1 MPEANSRRRLTQ
13 TEAAFLYAETPQT
26 PMHVGGCGLYA
37 GNLSTTTLCDLIASR
52 LDRLPQYRRKAVFA
66 PLNLAHP
73 TWEDDPDFDLSHHI
87 DEVELPAPADDRV
100 ISQVCGHLFSTPLD
114 RDRPLWKLTL
124 IHGRPD
130 GDSMVL
136 ARVHQA
142 MLEGVSGIDLMLT
155 LHDFTSR
162 PTPGAPGADAW
173 QPEATPDALSLLQ
186 EAVQDRIAGLE
197 SGADDYLT
205 KPFEPRELLLRIAT
219 ILRRARPP
227 LPDHVRF
234 GEVRYHPAQDE
245 LRRGGVAVRLT
256 TGEAALLR
264 VLAANPGVT
273 LSRDALCAKIG
284 AGVSPRAID
293 VQVARLRRKIESDP
307 RAPRYL
313 RTVWGRGYVLRTE

>member
-1 MPEANSRRRLTQ
+1 MQPRLEKETFETGESGDSAHVLVVDDDDGLRDLLARYLRENGYRVSTAGSAAEALAALAGLVFDLIVLDVMMPGESGVALTRRLRRSNTVPILLL
-13 TEAAFLYAETPQT
+13 TAMAE
-26 PMHVGGCGLYA
+26 
-37 GNLSTTTLCDLIASR
+37 
-52 LDRLPQYRRKAVFA
+52 
-66 PLNLAHP
+66 
-73 TWEDDPDFDLSHHI
+73 
-87 DEVELPAPADDRV
+87 
-100 ISQVCGHLFSTPLD
+100 
-114 RDRPLWKLTL
+114 
-124 IHGRPD
+124 
-130 GDSMVL
+130 
-136 ARVHQA
+136 
-142 MLEGVSGIDLMLT
+142 
-155 LHDFTSR
+155 
-162 PTPGAPGADAW
+162 
-173 QPEATPDALSLLQ
+173 PE
-186 EAVQDRIAGLE
+186 DRIAGLE

-245 LRRGGVAVRLT
+245 LRRGGVTVRLT